1 MAISDGFKLSVG
13 VSRRRQIHQGSP
25 TSATEFENLRSDANR
40 TQELKSNL
48 INQGEKIL
56 EKKLP
61 ISHEEENYYANKRVF
76 TNLSK
81 ISGDAG
87 YNEKSMVDKL
97 PAQKSGAEMFRYQQ
111 NMPSYF
117 RLMDDPKYRNVQHKQ
132 ADGQPLSMM
141 QIISKNQGWI
151 TVGTQSQDRKHPVEK
166 QKLGDVKKVN
176 VLSPEWM
183 QVTHKM
189 PGPDPLEAVSVKHGV
204 RKETNRTFLVERSQP
219 KKSVFE
225 IGSHRHNLPTKE
237 IT

>member
-25 TSATEFENLRSDANR
+25 TNATEFENQRSDANR

-97 PAQKSGAEMFRYQQ
+97 PAQKSGAEMFRYQ
-111 NMPSYF
+111 
-117 RLMDDPKYRNVQHKQ
+117 
-132 ADGQPLSMM
+132 
-141 QIISKNQGWI
+141 
-151 TVGTQSQDRKHPVEK
+151 
-166 QKLGDVKKVN
+166 
-176 VLSPEWM
+176 
-183 QVTHKM
+183 
-189 PGPDPLEAVSVKHGV
+189 
-204 RKETNRTFLVERSQP
+204 
-219 KKSVFE
+219 
-225 IGSHRHNLPTKE
+225 
-237 IT
+237 